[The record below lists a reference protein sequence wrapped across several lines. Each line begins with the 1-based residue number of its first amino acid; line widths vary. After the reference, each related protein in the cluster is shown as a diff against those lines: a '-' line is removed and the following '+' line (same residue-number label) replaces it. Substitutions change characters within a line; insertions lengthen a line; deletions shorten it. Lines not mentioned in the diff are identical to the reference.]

1 MNDKKVNKNNK
12 NTIWIDICTKSVGL
26 LLVLLAAA
34 VLILNVFQIE
44 KLVMYKPTDDYK
56 APPIEMKDKLE
67 LSEFLNNKQQ
77 HLKMFH
83 IKGNKKVPVI
93 LFAHGNSWN
102 ATHFFKKVNFLAEKD
117 YNVYLFDYR
126 GFGKSEGKPNEKG
139 LYKDLEAAVKN
150 LEDLGITKNNIIL
163 WGHSLGGAI
172 VADIASRSNFK
183 GVILEGTFTSMDDM
197 RKFVTSQPI
206 NGKGF
211 LVFRNIAY
219 NLMILTQRYDTKSK
233 IGKITSPLLIVHSEE
248 DETVPC
254 FMAKE
259 LRKLNPKAKVFISKN
274 GKHSEVGWQND
285 EIFIFIKNLSK

>member
-1 MNDKKVNKNNK
+1 MNRNKNNK

-26 LLVLLAAA
+26 ILVLFAAA
-34 VLILNVFQIE
+34 ALILNVFQVE
-44 KLVMYKPTDDYK
+44 KQVMYKPTDDYK
-56 APPIEMKDKLE
+56 EPPIEIANKLE
-67 LSEFLNNKQQ
+67 LSEFLNNKNQ

-83 IKGNKKVPVI
+83 IKGIKKSPAI

-102 ATHFFKKVNFLAEKD
+102 ATHFFKKVSFLAQKG
-117 YNVYLFDYR
+117 YNIYLFDYR

-139 LYKDLEAAVKN
+139 LYQDLEAAVKN
-150 LEDLGITKNNIIL
+150 LQDLGISKDNIIL

-172 VADIASRSNFK
+172 VVDIASRFDFK
-183 GVILEGTFTSMDDM
+183 GVILEGTFTSMEDM

-211 LVFRNIAY
+211 LIFRNIAY
-219 NLMILTQRYDTKSK
+219 NLMILTQKYDTKSK

-259 LRKLNPKAKVFISKN
+259 LRKLNPNAKIFISKN

-285 EIFIFIKNLSK
+285 KIFKFIKSLSK